1 MILGSIKDKT
11 IVDQLCK
18 LYLQDETTTFDT
30 ICRKLMRIPES
41 LMNFFIQFEGETEIK
56 AIRILKQDE
65 PSYDEN
71 GSLKD
76 TKIIFAKVNSFSISD
91 EKTYNSIINSKER
104 MIIIDKDHI
113 PQKLFFV
120 KPNGDRV
127 EISFPQL
134 NLAKIKQHIS
144 YMVH

>member
-1 MILGSIKDKT
+1 MPYT
-11 IVDQLCK
+11 
-18 LYLQDETTTFDT
+18 YEYT
-30 ICRKLMRIPES
+30 RISNEF
-41 LMNFFIQFEGETEIK
+41 LQFEGEAEIK

-76 TKIIFAKVNSFSISD
+76 TKILFAKVNSFSISD

-127 EISFPQL
+127 EI
-134 NLAKIKQHIS
+134 I
-144 YMVH
+144 